1 MRTRQTIY
9 ANLLNL
15 WIAYCLILLT
25 SHGRAADKH
34 SVRLI
39 AIDDFRPELACYGA
53 KYVTPR
59 QNQRAL
65 RLSPLP
71 TTALQPFWHQPH
83 DGHAARHHSHFRNR
97 HTGVATLRY
106 DWTPFPTPRLN
117 LTNAADLLA
126 APLSLQVE

>member
-15 WIAYCLILLT
+15 WIAYCLILFA

-39 AIDDFRPELACYGA
+39 AIDDLRPELACYGA

-65 RLSPLP
+65 RLSLLP
-71 TTALQPFWHQPH
+71 TTALQPFWHHP
-83 DGHAARHHSHFRNR
+83 HFRNR